1 MVECGKM
8 HFHFAQVDVFA
19 LGSILN
25 ECWTRQ
31 HPWQGLVQ
39 LQATVSYLQLAASN
53 DFSLSTA
60 LIMIQM

>member
-1 MVECGKM
+1 M

-39 LQATVSYLQLAASN
+39 LQASVPQLAASN
-53 DFSLSTA
+53 HVYLSTA